1 VKFPAGTVA
10 GQYKIAVNTSGDT
23 DIIRF
28 NNQKLNWTLLEFDV
42 SDATWCATNNQSI
55 TQLPLNQP

>member
-42 SDATWCATNNQSI
+42 SDAS
-55 TQLPLNQP
+55 